1 MNVTMDHVVHAIL
14 IGAGATLVIDAWALG
29 RKRLRGIA
37 LPDYGL
43 VGRWIAHLA
52 RGRFRHDSISASPCV
67 RGERVIGWTAH
78 YLNGLMSPLP
88 LAGEAAPKARV
99 RGRLRSASLG
109 FPSSGACESS
119 SFAPSETDI
128 PWPWLRYNPG
138 RN

>member
-1 MNVTMDHVVHAIL
+1 MNVTMAPVVYAIL
-14 IGAGATLVIDAWALG
+14 IGAGATLIIDAWALG

-52 RGRFRHDSISASPCV
+52 RGRFRHDSISASPRV

-88 LAGEAAPKARV
+88 LAGEAAPKGSGEGTLAKRFTPIPLI
-99 RGRLRSASLG
+99 RRLRVELVRAIRNGHSL
-109 FPSSGACESS
+109 AMV
-119 SFAPSETDI
+119 A
-128 PWPWLRYNPG
+128 L
-138 RN
+138 